1 MMGKELSRSEKA
13 EIMKKEYMRKWRKE
27 NPEKIKQYQEKHFAK
42 KYDEM
47 RKEAQ

>member
-1 MMGKELSRSEKA
+1 MAKELSTEEKA
-13 EIMKKEYMRKWRKE
+13 KIMKKEYMKKWRRE

-47 RKEAQ
+47 MNQAQ